1 MWKKAGTYGQPITNM
16 DIQLDKPAPVI
27 TIKEKYA
34 GMDWKDLRKQ
44 LPGTVE
50 NDIVSKKNEKGE
62 YIPYINEATGNKI
75 IVTKKGSLSHFKS
88 DKTSS
93 PDSTKKRQNTL
104 HYEMIEAVP
113 EIIKRG
119 IWIEDHI
126 DRHQKALYVSRI
138 IAPVQIGAQI
148 YAVKLTVKK
157 DENKYLLE
165 SGEYTHF
172 RAYDIE
178 TEEEPKNGST
188 STNSDARSDH
198 QQPIPFL
205 SSSNLSIRELLKN
218 VNDGLKHGPYV
229 NNDGTPN
236 YGIYFGDIKTGGV
249 IHITPK
255 DNTYEQRAWHG
266 SSMDFDTFDLGKVST
281 GSGAAMHG

>member
-1 MWKKAGTYGQPITNM
+1 MRDM
-16 DIQLDKPAPVI
+16 PAR
-27 TIKEKYA
+27 T
-34 GMDWKDLRKQ
+34 RQ
-44 LPGTVE
+44 
-50 NDIVSKKNEKGE
+50 
-62 YIPYINEATGNKI
+62 
-75 IVTKKGSLSHFKS
+75 
-88 DKTSS
+88 
-93 PDSTKKRQNTL
+93 KKRQNTP

-138 IAPVQIGAQI
+138 IVPVQIGAQI

-165 SGEYTHF
+165 SGEYTHV
-172 RAYDIE
+172 RACDIE

-198 QQPIPFL
+198 QQPIPLL

-229 NNDGTPN
+229 NVGLS
-236 YGIYFGDIKTGGV
+236 II
-249 IHITPK
+249 
-255 DNTYEQRAWHG
+255 
-266 SSMDFDTFDLGKVST
+266 DLFQ
-281 GSGAAMHG
+281 

>member
-1 MWKKAGTYGQPITNM
+1 
-16 DIQLDKPAPVI
+16 
-27 TIKEKYA
+27 
-34 GMDWKDLRKQ
+34 
-44 LPGTVE
+44 
-50 NDIVSKKNEKGE
+50 
-62 YIPYINEATGNKI
+62 
-75 IVTKKGSLSHFKS
+75 
-88 DKTSS
+88 
-93 PDSTKKRQNTL
+93 
-104 HYEMIEAVP
+104 MIEAVP

-172 RAYDIE
+172 KAYDIE